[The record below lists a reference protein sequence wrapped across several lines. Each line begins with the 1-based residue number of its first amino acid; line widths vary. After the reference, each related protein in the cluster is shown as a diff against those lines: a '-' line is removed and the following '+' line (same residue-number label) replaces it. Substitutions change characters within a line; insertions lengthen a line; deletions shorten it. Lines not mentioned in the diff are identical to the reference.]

1 MNPNHKSVMRRLAA
15 VVVPAALLAFVIVAP
30 AQAATP
36 VETAA
41 KAGGAAFSIEGLQQ
55 VRHDRNRSGKRG
67 HRHSRGHP
75 HSSRGH
81 PGARGHK
88 QSRRGH
94 SRGRGPG
101 HRSSRG
107 AEHHHHYHGRSK
119 RSGSR
124 DRRDRRSSG
133 SIHLNLPLPLPR
145 L

>member
-36 VETAA
+36 VETGA

-101 HRSSRG
+101 HRFSRG
-107 AEHHHHYHGRSK
+107 AEHHHHYYYGRPH
-119 RSGSR
+119 RSGPR

-133 SIHLNLPLPLPR
+133 SIRLHLPLPR